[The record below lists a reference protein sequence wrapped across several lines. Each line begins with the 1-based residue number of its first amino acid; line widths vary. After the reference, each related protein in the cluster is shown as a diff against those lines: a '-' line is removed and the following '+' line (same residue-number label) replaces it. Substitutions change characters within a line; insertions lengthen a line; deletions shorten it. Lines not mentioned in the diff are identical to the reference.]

1 MKRTVEIN
9 RRQFLRGT
17 GGLMALPFLSSLP
30 LSIASTAGPV
40 AQARKR
46 LMCVGTFLGMYP
58 GEWHPQK
65 NSSRVPRLLEPL
77 ADHRSDFTVVSGVD
91 HGINGG
97 HKGTPS
103 LLSGVYQ
110 PEYIGESI
118 MVRNQITL
126 DQLAAKTLSRDSRY
140 HSLQLGASEGKPTQ
154 TLSWD
159 ENGVPL
165 LPQAD
170 PAKVFE
176 KLFVNDLNPK
186 EASRAMGFKRSILD
200 IVAEDARSLQKEI
213 SSEDRDKVDAY
224 FTSIRDVEKRIERQQ
239 QWVNTPKPGV
249 PPLLERPTTFHE
261 NLDLMFELSALAFEH
276 DCTRVI
282 SIELPAGGLPIIL
295 GGEQLSGYHGQ
306 SHHGKDPKV
315 VEELIKIEQMHTRS
329 LAKFITRLK
338 GIQDGDA
345 RLFDRTQI
353 LFGSGLGNG
362 SSHSNRNLPVL
373 LAGGDLKHTGTD
385 LIFEE
390 GETPL
395 SNVFVTMLQS
405 LGIEAD
411 RFAGSTGNINN
422 ELA

>member
-17 GGLMALPFLSSLP
+17 GGLIALPFLNSLP
-30 LSIASTAGPV
+30 VPLAAAASATV
-40 AQARKR
+40 KARKR
-46 LMCVGTFLGMYP
+46 LVCVGTFLGMYP
-58 GEWHPQK
+58 GEWHPTQG
-65 NSSRVPRLLEPL
+65 SSRIPRLLEPL
-77 ADHRSDFTVVSGVD
+77 MPHRNDFTVVSGVD

-103 LLSGVYQ
+103 FLSGVYQ

-126 DQLAAKTLSRDSRY
+126 DQLAAKTLSRDSRF
-140 HSLQLGASEGKPTQ
+140 HSLQLGASEGKPSQ

-165 LPQAD
+165 LPEAD
-170 PAKVFE
+170 PINVFK

-186 EASRAMGFKRSILD
+186 AANKAMQFKRSVLD
-200 IVAEDARSLQKEI
+200 IVADDARSLQNEI
-213 SSEDRDKVDAY
+213 SYEDREKVDAY

-239 QWVNTPKPGV
+239 QWINTPKPGV

-261 NLDLMFELSALAFEH
+261 NLDLMYELTALALQH
-276 DCTRVI
+276 DSTRVA

-295 GGEQLSGYHGQ
+295 GGDQLSGYHGQ
-306 SHHGKDPKV
+306 SHHGKDPEV
-315 VEELIKIEQMHTRS
+315 VEELVKIEQMHTRS
-329 LAKFITRLK
+329 LSKFMTRLK
-338 GIQDGDA
+338 EIQDGDDT
-345 RLFDRTQI
+345 LFNRTQI

-373 LAGGDLKHTGTD
+373 VAGGDLRHKGHD

-390 GETPL
+390 GNTPL
-395 SNVFVTMLQS
+395 SNLFVTMLQQ
-405 LGIEAD
+405 LGIETD
-411 RFAGSTGNINN
+411 RFAASTGNINN
-422 ELA
+422 ELS